1 MDAKGIRMGNQ
12 FSVDSSGD
20 ATFAGTLSVGSLPT
34 GTVTGSAQLAA
45 AISGSSNDVSA
56 SLATQTAQ
64 QLDNLGPHLEGNLDM
79 LAHIGTIMRYL
90 GREEHLQWMLKMAQI
105 TYPNDSNV
113 AKAMTHLS

>member
-1 MDAKGIRMGNQ
+1 MGNQ

-56 SLATQTAQ
+56 SLAAQTAQ
-64 QLDNLGPHLEGNLDM
+64 QLVDS
-79 LAHIGTIMRYL
+79 ASV
-90 GREEHLQWMLKMAQI
+90 ASSVQI
-105 TYPNDSNV
+105 TSEGINV
-113 AKAMTHLS
+113 LNLSLIHI